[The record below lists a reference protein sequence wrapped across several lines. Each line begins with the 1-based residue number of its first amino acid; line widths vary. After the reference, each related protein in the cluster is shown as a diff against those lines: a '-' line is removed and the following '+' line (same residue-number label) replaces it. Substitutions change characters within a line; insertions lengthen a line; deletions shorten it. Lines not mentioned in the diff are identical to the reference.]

1 MTGAGSFGRRVV
13 VVSDET
19 LVAETVSAALRTRG
33 FDSGDESSGA
43 ADAGLLIGAMETYGD
58 VAAARALIAKLDVP
72 WLVVSGASRGPVW
85 GALLESGASRVVE
98 SSTSIEVI
106 TATLDSLIEGTLGG
120 DPALEL
126 DLRRQWRAF
135 EQEREAVASRLATLT
150 PWELTILRSLHAGQ
164 TVSEF
169 AAAHR
174 LAEDAVTGQVEDLL
188 ARLDLGSQLAA
199 VERLGELFVFDPVT
213 DPRA

>member
-72 WLVVSGASRGPVW
+72 WLVV
-85 GALLESGASRVVE
+85 SGASRVVE